1 MGSIV
6 YAIDSRNAQ
15 RAQVHEGKAIIM
27 KKFRTAGA
35 VIIMA
40 LAAVIGIF
48 VGAALGDA
56 VGGAILLTLIAGT
69 GCIVYA
75 IDNRNA

>member
-1 MGSIV
+1 
-6 YAIDSRNAQ
+6 
-15 RAQVHEGKAIIM
+15 M

-48 VGAALGDA
+48 AGAALGDTL
-56 VGGAILLTLIAGT
+56 GGAILLTLIAGM
-69 GCIVYA
+69 GCVVYA
-75 IDNRNA
+75 IDNRDA

>member
-1 MGSIV
+1 
-6 YAIDSRNAQ
+6 
-15 RAQVHEGKAIIM
+15 M

-48 VGAALGDA
+48 IGAALGDA
-56 VGGAILLTLIAGT
+56 VGGAILLTLIAGM
-69 GCIVYA
+69 GSVVYA

>member
-1 MGSIV
+1 
-6 YAIDSRNAQ
+6 
-15 RAQVHEGKAIIM
+15 M

-48 VGAALGDA
+48 IGAALGDA
-56 VGGAILLTLIAGT
+56 VGGAILFALIAGV

>member
-1 MGSIV
+1 
-6 YAIDSRNAQ
+6 
-15 RAQVHEGKAIIM
+15 M

-48 VGAALGDA
+48 AGAALGDA

>member
-1 MGSIV
+1 MGCIV
-6 YAIDSRNAQ
+6 YAIDNRNAY
-15 RAQVHEGKAIIM
+15 RAQVQEGKATIM

-56 VGGAILLTLIAGT
+56 VGGAILLTLIAGM
-69 GCIVYA
+69 GSVVYA

>member
-1 MGSIV
+1 
-6 YAIDSRNAQ
+6 
-15 RAQVHEGKAIIM
+15 M

-35 VIIMA
+35 AIIMA

-56 VGGAILLTLIAGT
+56 VGGAILFALIT
-69 GCIVYA
+69 GIGCVVYA

>member
-1 MGSIV
+1 
-6 YAIDSRNAQ
+6 
-15 RAQVHEGKAIIM
+15 M

-56 VGGAILLTLIAGT
+56 VGGAILLTLIAGV

>member
-1 MGSIV
+1 M
-6 YAIDSRNAQ
+6 N
-15 RAQVHEGKAIIM
+15 
-27 KKFRTAGA
+27 KFRTAGA

-48 VGAALGDA
+48 IGAA
-56 VGGAILLTLIAGT
+56 LLTLIAGM

>member
-1 MGSIV
+1 
-6 YAIDSRNAQ
+6 
-15 RAQVHEGKAIIM
+15 M

-35 VIIMA
+35 VIIMT

-48 VGAALGDA
+48 AGAALGDA
-56 VGGAILLTLIAGT
+56 VGGAILLTLIAGM
-69 GCIVYA
+69 GCIAYA